1 MKSNNILSLAPV
13 ATGILFFSCILPG
26 VTSQASDLEREQR
39 LADEIVEAILDGEPV
54 TLQADDHDFLGIYT
68 PAEAGPE
75 LGAAIIL
82 HGRGMHPDWGQVAN
96 PLRVGLPVRGWS
108 TLSIQMPVLDKEA
121 KFYDYETVFP
131 EAIPRIEAAI
141 RYLRAQGSGR
151 IALIAH
157 SCSVHMSMTWVEQRG
172 TAGIDAYVGIGMGAT
187 DYKQPMRQPFPY
199 DRIKVPLLN
208 IVGSEDYP
216 AVQLQASKLE
226 SILEE
231 LPGGSAQRRIEGA
244 GHYFDD
250 QNEELLEAIVDWL
263 EQIAPQTD

>member
-1 MKSNNILSLAPV
+1 
-13 ATGILFFSCILPG
+13 
-26 VTSQASDLEREQR
+26 
-39 LADEIVEAILDGEPV
+39 
-54 TLQADDHDFLGIYT
+54 
-68 PAEAGPE
+68 
-75 LGAAIIL
+75 
-82 HGRGMHPDWGQVAN
+82 
-96 PLRVGLPVRGWS
+96 
-108 TLSIQMPVLDKEA
+108 
-121 KFYDYETVFP
+121 
-131 EAIPRIEAAI
+131 
-141 RYLRAQGSGR
+141 
-151 IALIAH
+151 
-157 SCSVHMSMTWVEQRG
+157 MSMTWVEQRG

-199 DRIKVPLLN
+199 AGIKVPLLN

-250 QNEELLEAIVDWL
+250 QNEELLEAITDWL